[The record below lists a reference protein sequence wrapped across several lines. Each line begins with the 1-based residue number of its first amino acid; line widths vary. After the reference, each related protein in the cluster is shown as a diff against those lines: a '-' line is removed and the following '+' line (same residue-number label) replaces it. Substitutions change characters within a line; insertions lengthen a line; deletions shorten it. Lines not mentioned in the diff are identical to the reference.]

1 MSRNFLFEILAE
13 KRQVVA
19 QLQSEPCNSQLREDA
34 LEIRRTAVPH
44 RLLQALK
51 SESPRLKIIAE
62 FKRRSPSA
70 GMIRRGVSS
79 IDIAHQY
86 QRGGA
91 CAISVLTDEAYFGG
105 SIADLCAVRSSTN
118 LPILRKDFIL
128 DPIQVYEAA
137 IAGADAVLLIAA
149 AVDDRSLR
157 DLRQAAEDQLGLDAL
172 VEVHTSGELRRALN
186 AGASLI
192 GVNNR
197 NLQTF
202 QVSLETS
209 EDLIA
214 EVPDDKI
221 AISESGLHSAESLH
235 HLHALGFDGFL
246 IGETLMRATDPETA
260 LRDLIAAAEQRP
272 AVNDEIRMT
281 NDERIQKS
289 E

>member
-51 SESPRLKIIAE
+51 SESPRLKVIAE

-118 LPILRKDFIL
+118 LPILHKDFIL

-157 DLRQAAEDQLGLDAL
+157 DLRQAAEDQFGLDAL

-209 EDLIA
+209 EALIA

-221 AISESGLHSAESLH
+221 VISESGLHSAESLH

-246 IGETLMRATDPETA
+246 IGETLMRATDPGKA
-260 LRDLIAAAEQRP
+260 LEDLMTRTGDRQPLNRRIAPR
-272 AVNDEIRMT
+272 
-281 NDERIQKS
+281 K
-289 E
+289 